1 MKRLRRKVSADEIEA
16 LMVVLLADAIYP
28 VLYPIEQQD
37 MAIQARHRARVVHV
51 AKAAWQAFI
60 AVEAERSME

>member
-1 MKRLRRKVSADEIEA
+1 
-16 LMVVLLADAIYP
+16 MVVLLADAIYP